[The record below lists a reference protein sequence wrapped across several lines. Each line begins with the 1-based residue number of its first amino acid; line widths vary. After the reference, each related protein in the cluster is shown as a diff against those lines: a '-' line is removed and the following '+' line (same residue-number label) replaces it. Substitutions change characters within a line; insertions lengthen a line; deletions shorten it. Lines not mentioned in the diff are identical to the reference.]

1 MLCHNGTLDN
11 FSELR
16 QELIDGGVE
25 LHSETDSEL
34 IAQLLALEL
43 RNDESLTAF
52 EGIKKI
58 IANKLQGYDS
68 FCAIYLKIN

>member
-34 IAQLLALEL
+34 IA
-43 RNDESLTAF
+43 
-52 EGIKKI
+52 
-58 IANKLQGYDS
+58 
-68 FCAIYLKIN
+68 